1 MFSALS
7 QDQAWRLPTLS
18 LPKRRVG
25 GTVRILKF
33 DRSTALRY
41 AAVGGVITAQIAAVG
56 WVMATP
62 PSAPATSLTSA
73 PPPTL
78 PALQPSAGFDPF
90 FRVGAQGALA
100 EATASAGGALS
111 LFGLRAGGE
120 GGGSAIIGL
129 PDGRQ
134 VSIAVGE
141 AVEPGL
147 ILAEVGADHVVLA
160 RGASRSRLGFGQAS
174 VDAPARPTPP
184 APPTPA
190 TDQIVTPTSGGAVE
204 AVDPKQAL
212 AAIGLQPREGGGQIV
227 SGPQAMLGAAGL
239 EAGDVILAIDDRPLN
254 GRVSKAMLALRFA
267 GRRSVEL
274 QIERDGRPLTLTAGL
289 DRS

>member
-18 LPKRRVG
+18 LPKRRAARA
-25 GTVRILKF
+25 VRVVRF
-33 DRSTALRY
+33 DRAGALRC
-41 AAVGGVITAQIAAVG
+41 AAVGGLVAAQVGAVG
-56 WVMATP
+56 WLAATP
-62 PSAPATSLTSA
+62 PSAPTASPATAAALFV
-73 PPPTL
+73 PT
-78 PALQPSAGFDPF
+78 LQPSAGFDPF

-100 EATASAGGALS
+100 EATASAGGALT

-134 VSIAVGE
+134 MSVAVGE

-147 ILAEVGADHVVLA
+147 ILAEVGADHVVLS
-160 RGASRSRLGFGQAS
+160 RGAARSRLGFGQA
-174 VDAPARPTPP
+174 VADAPARPTPP
-184 APPTPA
+184 PAPS
-190 TDQIVTPTSGGAVE
+190 TDQVITPTSGGPVATI
-204 AVDPKQAL
+204 DPKRAL
-212 AAIGLQPREGGGQIV
+212 AAISLQPREGGGQIV

-239 EAGDVILAIDDRPLN
+239 EPGDVILAIDGRPLN

-274 QIERDGRPLTLTAGL
+274 QVERDGRPLTLTAGL